1 MGDILDQL
9 KYLITNQPH
18 HRQLAPQQSIPNTST
33 LSLFIPNSL
42 LTYWNTKSYTQK
54 KLLLFQATLILSTA
68 FISYYLHCH
77 FTRRKKCSPNV
88 LINTLQGL
96 SI

>member
-54 KLLLFQATLILSTA
+54 ETIIISSNFNLINSFLYLIT
-68 FISYYLHCH
+68 FIAILQEE
-77 FTRRKKCSPNV
+77 RNV
-88 LINTLQGL
+88 LQT
-96 SI
+96 S